1 MKVLYFISLLIV
13 ALFFNACASSAMYS
27 PEEID
32 TFAIPPSAEN
42 NLFSPPPKGYA
53 RLIMYRDDY
62 NSGFLND
69 VFISYATNR
78 YATYKHIDTF
88 WESYY
93 EIDNGNA
100 DRALCRLDNDS
111 SCIVHIRAGKPVLLV
126 NQYRA
131 TIHLYRYYL
140 AMQIIA
146 IIQPYL
152 YTYYAT
158 PPRPTT
164 QGTIFTPK
172 NQHIYC
178 LAIEQYTS
186 FVFKNKNACLKEYK
200 SVYSPKHRKEQD
212 EWLNELIQDGDKRAY
227 KE

>member
-1 MKVLYFISLLIV
+1 MKIVYFISLII
-13 ALFFNACASSAMYS
+13 ATLFFNACASKIVYS
-27 PEEID
+27 PDEID
-32 TFAIPPSAEN
+32 KFAMPPSAEN

-62 NSGFLND
+62 STGFLND

-111 SCIVHIRAGKPVLLV
+111 SCIVNIRAGKPVLLF
-126 NQYRA
+126 NQYRP
-131 TIHLYRYYL
+131 TIHTYRFVFVV
-140 AMQIIA
+140 A
-146 IIQPYL
+146 IML
-152 YTYYAT
+152 GKTAS
-158 PPRPTT
+158 PRPIT

-178 LAIEQYTS
+178 LAIGESNNTNL
-186 FVFKNKNACLKEYK
+186 VFKNKNACLKEYK

-227 KE
+227 QE